1 MTPFLLALQILAA
14 PAAAHDVA
22 AAGLEIGHPY
32 AIETPPGAMS
42 GAGYLT
48 ITNEG
53 AAPDRLVAVRAD
65 FPQVT
70 LHRTEIGADGV
81 ARMRPAEGIA
91 IAPGETVT
99 FAPGG
104 THVMFMGLE
113 GDPFEVGEV
122 IPATLVFE
130 KAGEVAVEF
139 WVQPRGAAPAGHG
152 PGDGAEHGADHGAAA
167 PHAAAAGH
175 GPGVEPADRSR
186 LPDPERIKA
195 LLQDQFDRTDAPL
208 TIAPIVV
215 RGDVAVAGWSQD
227 GEGGRAFL
235 RREAGAWTVEL
246 CSGASLR
253 QAPTFQA
260 LGLSAPEAQALA
272 AGVAAAEAG
281 DPALTA
287 RLDAFEDTILV
298 GQAGQ

>member
-1 MTPFLLALQILAA
+1 MTPFLLAFQLLAA
-14 PAAAHDVA
+14 PAVAHDVA
-22 AAGLEIGHPY
+22 AAGLKIGHPY

-48 ITNEG
+48 IVNEG

-104 THVMFMGLE
+104 SHVMFMGLE

-139 WVQPRGAAPAGHG
+139 WVQPRGAAPTGHG
-152 PGDGAEHGADHGAAA
+152 PGDGADHGADHGAAA

-175 GPGVEPADRSR
+175 GQGVEPADRSH
-186 LPDPERIKA
+186 LPDPERITA
-195 LLQDQFDRTDAPL
+195 LLQGQFDRPDAPL
-208 TIAPIVV
+208 TVAPIVV

-227 GEGGRAFL
+227 GQGGRAFL
-235 RREAGAWTVEL
+235 RRKAGAWTIEL
-246 CSGASLR
+246 CSGESLR
-253 QAPTFQA
+253 QVPTFQA
-260 LGLSAPEAQALA
+260 LGLSAPEAEALA
-272 AGVAAAEAG
+272 ADVAAAEAG

-287 RLDAFEDTILV
+287 RLDAFEGTILI
-298 GQAGQ
+298 GQAGR